1 VRIAPVLAAFCLAAA
16 VAASGCSRS
25 SKEPAAST
33 STPATPAATAAT
45 AEAATPGSVVA
56 PAIQS
61 QPGLTT
67 PQIVAKLAPSIVRV
81 QTSTASLDIFGR
93 VIPSTGVGTGVIIDN
108 EGHIVTNNHVVTNDT
123 GTTPADKITVTLAD
137 QTTLPATIV
146 GRDQPTDLA
155 VLKVDAQG
163 LTPATFASADSLVV
177 GQDVVAM
184 GFALDLKGGPT
195 VTRGVLSA
203 KGREI
208 NEQQYTIND
217 ALQTDAGINPGN
229 SGGPLVNA
237 RGEVIGI
244 NTAII
249 QSAQNIGFAISVGLV
264 QPTVQALIQSGKV
277 DRAYLGVGTVDVT
290 PAIARNFNLPVD
302 HGLAVTVVGRGTPAE
317 AAGLRENDVI
327 VKIDGQDVP
336 NNGKL
341 LAILANHKAG
351 DIVKVEFYSGGELR
365 TADVTLAS
373 RPSG

>member
-1 VRIAPVLAAFCLAAA
+1 MRTVPALLVLCLTAAAA
-16 VAASGCSRS
+16 VAGCSGS
-25 SKEPAAST
+25 SNDSAAPTAS
-33 STPATPAATAAT
+33 PEIAAAT
-45 AEAATPGSVVA
+45 EAVTPGTVVA

-81 QTSTASLDIFGR
+81 QTSTATLDIFGR
-93 VIPSTGVGTGVIIDN
+93 TVPSTGVGTGVIIDT

-123 GTTPADKITVTLAD
+123 GTTPADKITVTLSD
-137 QTTLPATIV
+137 LTTLPATIV

-155 VLKVDAQG
+155 VIKVDATG
-163 LTPATFASADSLVV
+163 LVPATFASPDSLVV

-217 ALQTDAGINPGN
+217 AIQTDAGINPGN
-229 SGGPLVNA
+229 SGGALVNA

-249 QSAQNIGFAISVGLV
+249 RSAQNIGFAISVGLV
-264 QPTVQALIQSGKV
+264 EPTVKSLIETGKI

-290 PAIARNFNLPVD
+290 PSIARNFSLPVD
-302 HGLAVTVVGRGTPAE
+302 HGIAVTVVGRGAPAE
-317 AAGLRENDVI
+317 AAGLQVNDVI
-327 VKIDGQDVP
+327 VKVDGQDVP

-341 LAILANHKAG
+341 LAILANHRAG
-351 DIVKVEFYSGGELR
+351 DIVKVEFYSDGQLR

>member
-1 VRIAPVLAAFCLAAA
+1 MRTASTLLALCLAAA
-16 VAASGCSRS
+16 VAASGCSGS
-25 SKEPAAST
+25 SKKPGAT
-33 STPATPAATAAT
+33 TATPAETAAAT
-45 AEAATPGSVVA
+45 QAATPGTVAA

-67 PQIVAKLAPSIVRV
+67 PQIVAKLAPSLVRV
-81 QTSTASLDIFGR
+81 QTSTATLDIFGR
-93 VIPSTGVGTGVIIDN
+93 TVPSTGVGTGVIIDAD
-108 EGHIVTNNHVVTNDT
+108 GHIVTNNHVVTNDT
-123 GTTPADKITVTLAD
+123 GTTPADNITVTLAD
-137 QTTLPATIV
+137 QTTLLATIV

-155 VLKVDAQG
+155 VLKVDAAR
-163 LTPATFASADSLVV
+163 LTPAKFASADSLVV

-237 RGEVIGI
+237 QGDVIGI

-264 QPTVQALIQSGKV
+264 
-277 DRAYLGVGTVDVT
+277 
-290 PAIARNFNLPVD
+290 
-302 HGLAVTVVGRGTPAE
+302 E
-317 AAGLRENDVI
+317 
-327 VKIDGQDVP
+327 
-336 NNGKL
+336 
-341 LAILANHKAG
+341 
-351 DIVKVEFYSGGELR
+351 
-365 TADVTLAS
+365 
-373 RPSG
+373 